1 MKRRTVIGL
10 FAVGALIGVPLGVVY
25 VRFSASI
32 DKFFHAYVLVAS
44 VAVSFP
50 SVVIFLRSTL
60 LLLDIAVQN
69 QDSMKELGSVAH
81 DAKEL
86 IADTKAIIADVKK
99 QDHRKIVEFIN
110 KISDDGTLE
119 KIAESVEKVAERVGE
134 AIRKA
139 EAKAVDKMI
148 DNI

>member
-10 FAVGALIGVPLGVVY
+10 FALGALVGIPLGAVY
-25 VRFSASI
+25 VKFSTST

-60 LLLDIAVQN
+60 LLLDIATQN
-69 QDSMKELGSVAH
+69 QESMKDLGSVAK

-86 IADTKAIIADVKK
+86 IADAKAIIADVKK
-99 QDHRKIVEFIN
+99 QDPRKIVEFID
-110 KISDDGTLE
+110 KLSTDGTLE
-119 KIAESVEKVAERVGE
+119 KIADSVEKVAERVGE